1 MAHPSRVRHRK
12 GGAAVHDRR
21 ERITMPDYSTDHERE
36 AYALGVSAALA
47 AASWTVDGN
56 TSPEHIVR
64 VLAMLED
71 GDPMAYDY
79 LPAYPNLSGE
89 YSDDPTPRSLYED
102 ITGLNH
108 SEAEADAGLA
118 YETLVGS
125 VMDAIAD
132 AWEAGVSD
140 TFEQACER
148 ELRAS
153 LPDPDAPHVGHFS
166 RLGGTWWCDTCNSP
180 YCDQA

>member
-56 TSPEHIVR
+56 TPPDHIAR

-71 GDPMAYDY
+71 GDPAAYDY
-79 LPAYPNLSGE
+79 LPTEPNLSGE
-89 YSDDPTPRSLYED
+89 WADAPTPDSLY
-102 ITGLNH
+102 
-108 SEAEADAGLA
+108 SEIVGDERTAEEGGQYDLR
-118 YETLVGS
+118 
-125 VMDAIAD
+125 DAIAD

-140 TFEQACER
+140 TFAPECER
-148 ELRAS
+148 ILRAMA
-153 LPDPDAPHVGHFS
+153 PDTDA
-166 RLGGTWWCDTCNSP
+166 
-180 YCDQA
+180 